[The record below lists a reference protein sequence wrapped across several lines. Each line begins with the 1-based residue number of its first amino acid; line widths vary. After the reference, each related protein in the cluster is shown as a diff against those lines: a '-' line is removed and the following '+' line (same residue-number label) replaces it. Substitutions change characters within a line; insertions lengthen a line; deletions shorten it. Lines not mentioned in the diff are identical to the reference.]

1 MMTAKTACASVL
13 LVFLG
18 SGLEAQRPR
27 QPTPSRGAPA
37 RADTTR
43 ADTSRQRDA
52 LARFVEATNIRPIG
66 PAAYS
71 GRVTSIAVHR
81 STEPRPKTFYIG
93 SAGGGVWKTVNGG
106 VTWQSVSSG
115 LGAET
120 IGDLAVAPSDSNVLW
135 AGTGEKNSLRSQ
147 YWGDG
152 VYRSTNGGRAW
163 TRMGLEDTRSIGR
176 VVIHPTNP
184 GTVFV
189 AALGH
194 LWGTN
199 PERGVFKTTDSGRTW
214 AKV

>member
-1 MMTAKTACASVL
+1 MTAKTACASVL

-18 SGLEAQRPR
+18 SALEAQRPR
-27 QPTPSRGAPA
+27 QQAPSRGAPA

-71 GRVTSIAVHR
+71 GRVTSIAVPR

-93 SAGGGVWKTVNGG
+93 SAGGGVWKTANGG

-120 IGDLAVAPSDSNVLW
+120 IGDVAVAPSDSNVLW

-147 YWGDG
+147 Y
-152 VYRSTNGGRAW
+152 
-163 TRMGLEDTRSIGR
+163 
-176 VVIHPTNP
+176 
-184 GTVFV
+184 
-189 AALGH
+189 
-194 LWGTN
+194 
-199 PERGVFKTTDSGRTW
+199 
-214 AKV
+214 